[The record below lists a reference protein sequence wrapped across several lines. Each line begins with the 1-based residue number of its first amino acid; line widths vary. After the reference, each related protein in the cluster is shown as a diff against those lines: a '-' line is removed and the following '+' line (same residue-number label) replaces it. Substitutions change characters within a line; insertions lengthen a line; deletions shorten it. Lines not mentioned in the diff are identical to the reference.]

1 MSEYRR
7 EVARAKI
14 QELIRRGQDPD
25 VYGDHDVR
33 WYISDCENRAD
44 REQRSN
50 LSHEELGEY
59 YKREKI
65 REKEEE
71 EKAKERNERIR
82 KSDKLR
88 KNFIVLSISA
98 FVLSMI
104 LCSINPALGGC
115 LLLFSLI
122 PFLISILMV
131 VTDILPGW

>member
-33 WYISDCENRAD
+33 WYMSDCENRAD

-59 YKREKI
+59 YRREKI
-65 REKEEE
+65 RDKEEE
-71 EKAKERNERIR
+71 EKAQERKKRI
-82 KSDKLR
+82 KKDDKIQ
-88 KNFIVLSISA
+88 KTFVILSISV
-98 FVLSMI
+98 FILSII
-104 LCSINPALGGC
+104 LCPINPAIGGC
-115 LLLFSLI
+115 LLLFSLL
-122 PFLISILMV
+122 PFLISILMI